1 MGSALLSLN
10 KPTCSTKFPYFL
22 LSQQRLTAGVYLGI
36 QGMVLPSL
44 LTELLNLVTELLNL
58 LTELLNLH
66 MVLLSL
72 LILHLNQ
79 QDTQPQPT
87 LPPLSLLILLLL
99 LSQSSSLLGSSFSS
113 QPM

>member
-36 QGMVLPSL
+36 QGMVLLSP

-58 LTELLNLH
+58 P

-72 LILHLNQ
+72 LILHLNR
-79 QDTQPQPT
+79 QDTQHQPT
-87 LPPLSLLILLLL
+87 LPPLSLLISLLL
-99 LSQSSSLLGSSFSS
+99 LSQSFSLLGSSFSS

>member
-1 MGSALLSLN
+1 MGSALLSLS
-10 KPTCSTKFPYFL
+10 KPTCSTKLPYFL

-44 LTELLNLVTELLNL
+44 LTELLNLVTELL
-58 LTELLNLH
+58 
-66 MVLLSL
+66 SL
-72 LILHLNQ
+72 LILPLNQ
-79 QDTQPQPT
+79 QDTQHQPT
-87 LPPLSLLILLLL
+87 LPPLSLLISLLL

>member
-10 KPTCSTKFPYFL
+10 KPTCSTKLPYFL

-36 QGMVLPSL
+36 QGMVLPSP
-44 LTELLNLVTELLNL
+44 LTELLNLVTVLLN
-58 LTELLNLH
+58 
-66 MVLLSL
+66 L

-79 QDTQPQPT
+79 QDTQHQPT

>member
-36 QGMVLPSL
+36 QGMVLLSP
-44 LTELLNLVTELLNL
+44 LTELLNLP
-58 LTELLNLH
+58 

-79 QDTQPQPT
+79 QDTQHQPT
-87 LPPLSLLILLLL
+87 LPPLSLLISQLL

-113 QPM
+113 QLM